1 MLLCLMRWCPVG
13 RQDYCCSLT
22 PVATQFGCW
31 GWRCCGEGDEP
42 SHCMAMVR
50 GLHFL
55 QPARME
61 QSLYLEGSSVGF
73 GVSPAVAGTEFWV
86 LTRGGMV

>member
-1 MLLCLMRWCPVG
+1 
-13 RQDYCCSLT
+13 
-22 PVATQFGCW
+22 
-31 GWRCCGEGDEP
+31 
-42 SHCMAMVR
+42 MVR